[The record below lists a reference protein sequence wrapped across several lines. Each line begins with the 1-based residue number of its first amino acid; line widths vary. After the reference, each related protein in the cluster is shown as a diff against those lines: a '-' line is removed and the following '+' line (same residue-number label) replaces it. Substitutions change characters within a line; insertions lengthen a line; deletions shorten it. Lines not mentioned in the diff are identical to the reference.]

1 MPLNRQNLSS
11 IQQETFIARVL
22 GSSALISFGP
32 AHMSKVWLVVGQATG
47 MSVCSVSHPP
57 VGYLKQALIAVSS
70 AGAGRSSRI
79 STLTDSAYI
88 IFAKISLAKDYM
100 TASKLKRKSKA
111 KLYRKGRG
119 ISSDEEQGRFAFCF
133 PKIDKTYTTVL

>member
-22 GSSALISFGP
+22 GALLISFGP
-32 AHMSKVWLVVGQATG
+32 AHVQSLAGCWPGNWDVR
-47 MSVCSVSHPP
+47 VCSVSTP
-57 VGYLKQALIAVSS
+57 VGYLKQLIAVSEMQ
-70 AGAGRSSRI
+70 GCRSSRI

-111 KLYRKGRG
+111 KTL
-119 ISSDEEQGRFAFCF
+119 
-133 PKIDKTYTTVL
+133 